1 MQQEELVL
9 QNRHGKRLSTTVRT
23 PEGVVKGTVVVLH
36 GLAGWKDQS
45 TILVMA
51 DAFVHAGYRTVTF
64 DGANCLRGPDAS
76 FWQHTV
82 TGFIEDTEDVIA
94 YVRTQPWF
102 ADPLLLAGH
111 SLGALCAVRYAKVH
125 KNIAK
130 LVLVAP
136 AISLLN
142 DRGARFLRKLGYMM
156 KVVRIL
162 TKRQKETGEKF
173 LLSLYPPW
181 LFDYLKYDV
190 RKDVPAIDIPVL
202 IVSAGD
208 DMVVAGPGAHG
219 ALTQSFAHAVH
230 EIIPDASHIFHEH
243 EAALADTIT
252 TWLT

>member
-1 MQQEELVL
+1 MNKEELVL
-9 QNRHGKRLSTTVRT
+9 RNRHGKRLNTTVRT
-23 PEGVVKGTVVVLH
+23 PKSAPKGTVVVLH

-51 DAFVHAGYRTVTF
+51 DACVRAGYVTVTF

-76 FWQHTV
+76 FWHHTV
-82 TGFIEDTEDVIA
+82 TGFIEDTEDVVA
-94 YVRTQPWF
+94 YVKEQVWCNG
-102 ADPLLLAGH
+102 PLLLAGH

-136 AISLLN
+136 AICLLK
-142 DRGARFLRKLGYMM
+142 DRGERMLRKILYVS
-156 KVVRIL
+156 KVVKIL
-162 TKRQKETGEKF
+162 AKRQKETGERF

-181 LFDYLKYDV
+181 LFDYLKYDI
-190 RKDVPAIDIPVL
+190 RKDVPYIDVPVL

-219 ALTQSFAHAVH
+219 ALTQSFANAVH
-230 EIIPDASHIFHEH
+230 EIIPEASHIFHEH